1 MIYFIIFCVLIGSI
15 NTNIGINITS
25 SIKINVTDILF
36 IICFLWSFFIKRY
49 KIRIFRPIKLILIM
63 MFVMTVSM
71 FWGIV
76 NGAELGD
83 SIRILRNILYI
94 FFMFYL
100 GYNHYKDK
108 ENINVYNDFMIFSWV
123 AIINCFVTVTIKYLE
138 NNWFM
143 YYRENPSF
151 QVFMFTFLL
160 FYKPKGKE
168 SSMRVIVRNI
178 TIILLGLCIFFSQ
191 ERLQIMAICISI
203 LISLMYRLMYMIKNK
218 KLELKVSN
226 KKLFLFIVVGIAVL
240 LVIRNILNIKFV
252 QDYIEYF
259 IRYRINSVIYNNNF
273 ISDASLNARQLQ
285 FINILNRDF
294 IYYLIGSGLG
304 SLYMSATGFIHIV
317 DGVWLWIFKDMGIVG
332 LMLLISIYMSIIIE
346 VKKIKF
352 NRLAIISGLLG
363 ILILQIFTPNIM
375 LVISDSVFI
384 GYILSIICLSKYSNV
399 LK

>member
-25 SIKINVTDILF
+25 SIKINLTDILF
-36 IICFLWSFFIKRY
+36 IIYFLWSFFIKGY
-49 KIRIFRPIKLILIM
+49 KIRIFKPIKLILIM
-63 MFVMTVSM
+63 LFAMIISM

-76 NGAELGD
+76 NGSELGD

-94 FFMFYL
+94 FFMFHL
-100 GYNHYKDK
+100 SYNYYKDK

-191 ERLQIMAICISI
+191 ERLQIIAISISI
-203 LISLMYRLMYMIKNK
+203 LISLMYMIKNK

-226 KKLFLFIVVGIAVL
+226 KKLFLFIVVGITAV
-240 LVIRNILNIKFV
+240 LVIRKILSIKFV

-259 IRYRINSVIYNNNF
+259 IRYRINSVIYDNNF

-285 FINILNRDF
+285 FMNILNRDF

-317 DGVWLWIFKDMGIVG
+317 DGLWLWIFKDMGIVG
-332 LMLLISIYMSIIIE
+332 LILLICIYISILIE

-352 NRLAIISGLLG
+352 NKLAIISGLLG

-399 LK
+399 FK